1 MLEVN
6 TAKCTG
12 CGICIEECRSGLLV
26 LNEDKIPQ
34 AKDLKSCNLCGHCVA
49 ICPTGALVRND
60 FTFGSFKELPGI
72 TITPEIVR
80 DLLLSRRSTGIFK
93 ERPVPREMI
102 EQLITAGTHAGTATN
117 AQFESFIVI
126 QDKKVLSDLEDIVL
140 DILWNSMLKYLGSA
154 AGRQFLRML
163 AGPDTLQQLAQ
174 YYEDFRRKKQAN
186 ELRGAIFR
194 NTPAVVVA
202 YGLRKNPLTATNC
215 ALALRNMEIL
225 ALPMGLGTCWAGFLI
240 AAASRKKTVARFLK
254 IPDTQNIYG
263 AIMVGFPKHVYKKM
277 IPRKERAV
285 RWI

>member
-126 QDKKVLSDLEDIVL
+126 QDKKA
-140 DILWNSMLKYLGSA
+140 MA
-154 AGRQFLRML
+154 
-163 AGPDTLQQLAQ
+163 
-174 YYEDFRRKKQAN
+174 
-186 ELRGAIFR
+186 
-194 NTPAVVVA
+194 
-202 YGLRKNPLTATNC
+202 
-215 ALALRNMEIL
+215 
-225 ALPMGLGTCWAGFLI
+225 
-240 AAASRKKTVARFLK
+240 
-254 IPDTQNIYG
+254 
-263 AIMVGFPKHVYKKM
+263 
-277 IPRKERAV
+277 PRKDCPFNSRFCNNKVANV
-285 RWI
+285 